1 MTTLFVR
8 VHAGGNRVIYF
19 VVFVLDPRQQC
30 DHVMVFA
37 DSGPIGQ
44 IVVFPCKPPL
54 SFRALRRR
62 L

>member
-1 MTTLFVR
+1 MR
-8 VHAGGNRVIYF
+8 VHAGGKRVIYF

-30 DHVMVFA
+30 GHVMVFA
-37 DSGPIGQ
+37 DSRPIGQ

-54 SFRALRRR
+54 SFGALRRR